1 MSFWFLCLAYTQ
13 KTTRSGLW
21 DPGLVMT
28 LQMNLTSMLKF
39 DVNVKSRPPVGDTV
53 MSKRPLPVYR
63 NTAVMSFCTSGP
75 RTSRQIPHQHACMR
89 QCERPEPAFFCIL
102 KARYHMWISAL
113 HGPWTFVL
121 WLRGAQHTIWH
132 FTKFISY
139 LSDTDY
145 HQNLIRPTCKITL
158 ITQCGG
164 ALRDWNTPG
173 ARKTVD
179 SGVWD
184 LSRVTGTL

>member
-1 MSFWFLCLAYTQ
+1 MTSW
-13 KTTRSGLW
+13 SG
-21 DPGLVMT
+21 MT
-28 LQMNLTSMLKF
+28 LQMNLTSVLKF
-39 DVNVKSRPPVGDTV
+39 DVNVKSRPPVRDTLA
-53 MSKRPLPVYR
+53 MSCESPVCRYAILYLR
-63 NTAVMSFCTSGP
+63 IKNIPADTSS
-75 RTSRQIPHQHACMR
+75 TCMR
-89 QCERPEPAFFCIL
+89 QWECRSFL
-102 KARYHMWISAL
+102 LHSQSNHMWIWAL
-113 HGPWTFVL
+113 HGPWTLVL
-121 WLRGAQHTIWH
+121 WLRGARRTIWH

-145 HQNLIRPTCKITL
+145 DQNLIRPTCKIAL

>member
-1 MSFWFLCLAYTQ
+1 MSFWFLCLAYTP

-21 DPGLVMT
+21 HPDWVMT
-28 LQMNLTSMLKF
+28 LQMNLTSVLKF
-39 DVNVKSRPPVGDTV
+39 DVNVKSRPPVRDTLA
-53 MSKRPLPVYR
+53 MSCESPF
-63 NTAVMSFCTSGP
+63 AVTPQLFCTSGP
-75 RTSRQIPHQHACMR
+75 RTSRQIPHQHAR
-89 QCERPEPAFFCIL
+89 VRVKDQNLLSSAFS
-102 KARYHMWISAL
+102 KQSYVDMGVTWSMNISVM
-113 HGPWTFVL
+113 TQ
-121 WLRGAQHTIWH
+121 RTIWH

-145 HQNLIRPTCKITL
+145 DQNLIRPTCKIAL

-173 ARKTVD
+173 TRKTVD